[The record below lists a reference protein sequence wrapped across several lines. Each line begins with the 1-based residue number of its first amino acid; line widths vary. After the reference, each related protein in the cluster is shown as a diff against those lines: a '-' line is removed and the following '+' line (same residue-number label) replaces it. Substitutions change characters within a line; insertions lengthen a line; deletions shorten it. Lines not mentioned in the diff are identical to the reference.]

1 MVTVFDSDRRVVINS
16 DGVSGI
22 YSGLMAIIN
31 PTVMIM
37 IDSGRVAA
45 DNLEG
50 VIAADS
56 EGLVVI
62 DLAVV
67 Q

>member
-1 MVTVFDSDRRVVINS
+1 
-16 DGVSGI
+16 
-22 YSGLMAIIN
+22 MAIIN
-31 PTVMIM
+31 PTVMIT